1 MVLVSRPFIMQYYR
15 KILLLWNCCW
25 IGGCADLN
33 IQDING
39 YTPLYCAI
47 LQENIEFVRL
57 LLDRGA
63 NINIQDINDKTPLYY
78 ALRNRDIE
86 FIKFLLD
93 NGANIGIDSLQL
105 KQFADY

>member
-1 MVLVSRPFIMQYYR
+1 MMV
-15 KILLLWNCCW
+15 
-25 IGGCADLN
+25 GH
-33 IQDING
+33 
-39 YTPLYCAI
+39 
-47 LQENIEFVRL
+47 
-57 LLDRGA
+57 
-63 NINIQDINDKTPLYY
+63 PLYY